1 MGVDAI
7 YEGDYFKVAISSAL
21 RHHNYHLPVQCMQE
35 QIHES
40 AL

>member
-1 MGVDAI
+1 MGVDAT
-7 YEGDYFKVAISSAL
+7 YESDYFEVAISNPL
-21 RHHNYHLPVQCMQE
+21 RHHNYHLPEQCMQE